1 MSYELEL
8 SVERAIERLRGLA
21 RSGDYGPW
29 LVEALEDVSASLEV
43 PLVAARSARGAAA
56 GEVLALS
63 KGGCNERS

>member
-29 LVEALEDVSASLEV
+29 LVAALDEISTSLEG
-43 PLVAARSARGAAA
+43 PLVSARSARDDG
-56 GEVLALS
+56 VS
-63 KGGCNERS
+63 R